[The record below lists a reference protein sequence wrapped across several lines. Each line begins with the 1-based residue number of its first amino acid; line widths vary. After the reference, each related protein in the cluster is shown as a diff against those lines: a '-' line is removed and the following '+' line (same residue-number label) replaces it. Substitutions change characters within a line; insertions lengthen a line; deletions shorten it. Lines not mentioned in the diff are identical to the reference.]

1 MEKKLL
7 FVTLYIVVIIVLV
20 VIFILK
26 NMKQNKK
33 LKKAISELEKEKN
46 LIISAPILNELT
58 KVESLVKDDKAKY
71 KYDVGSK
78 RQLWEWYE
86 LLNVKYDQVNY
97 TID

>member
-20 VIFILK
+20 IIFILK

-58 KVESLVKDDKAKY
+58 KVESLVKDDKA
-71 KYDVGSK
+71 
-78 RQLWEWYE
+78 
-86 LLNVKYDQVNY
+86 
-97 TID
+97 